1 MNEKIMKFTDTA
13 KTFWSKRSKG
23 QKGII
28 IGSSLAVIALIA
40 VISLFATKSNY
51 VPLYSNLSV
60 QEVGQI
66 KSELD
71 ARGIPYELQDAG
83 KTILVPEEQADS
95 LLVDLAVQ
103 GIPNSG
109 NIDYS
114 FFSNN
119 ASWGITDNEFNVMKL
134 DAMQTELANLI
145 KRIDG
150 INDAT
155 VMINM
160 PKEPVFVSESV
171 QPASASIVIETAPGY
186 RFEGNQINALYQLV
200 SKALPNLDPENITI
214 MNQYFEYYDR
224 STQNA
229 SGFQDTYSYQQTVKQ
244 DIERDIQRRLQ
255 QMLGTMVGMDNVIV
269 SVTADVDFTQEN
281 RVEELIEPADPE
293 SMEGLPVSV
302 ETIRETYTGEG
313 AAAGGIAGAGD
324 EDIANYPGG
333 EEGNN
338 GDYEYVKETVNNEF
352 NRIHKEIAEA
362 PYKVRDLGIQVAVD
376 SVKQI
381 NGKNKEYLTQQDQ
394 TVVEEG
400 ITSILNSIISTS
412 IDGQYGE
419 VVPDEKTSIVFQE
432 FSGSNALQE
441 DPGFKIPLWLYIV
454 GGVLLLVIILL
465 IILLFVRKPKVEEE
479 LEEELFTEASVETIP
494 DLEVEDKD
502 SIQRK
507 KQLEKLAK
515 DKPEEF
521 AKLLRGWIGED

>member
-1 MNEKIMKFTDTA
+1 MNEKIMKFTDKA
-13 KTFWSKRSKG
+13 KTFWSNRSKG

-28 IGSSLAVIALIA
+28 IGSSIAVIVLIA

-51 VPLYSNLSV
+51 VPLYRNLSV

-83 KTILVPEEQADS
+83 KTILVPDEQADS

-103 GIPNSG
+103 GIPDSG

-114 FFSNN
+114 FFSKN

-155 VMINM
+155 VMITM
-160 PKEPVFVSESV
+160 PKEPVFVSEST
-171 QPASASIVIETAPGY
+171 QPTSAAIMIETAPGY
-186 RFEGNQINALYQLV
+186 KFQGNQINALYQLV
-200 SKALPNLDPENITI
+200 SKAVPNLEPENISI
-214 MNQYFEYYDR
+214 MNQYFEYYDQNA
-224 STQNA
+224 QNA
-229 SGFQDTYSYQQTVKQ
+229 SGYEDAYAYQQTVKQ

-255 QMLGTMVGMDNVIV
+255 QMLGTMVGMNNVIV
-269 SVTADVDFTQEN
+269 SVTADVDFTKEN
-281 RVEELIEPADPE
+281 RVEEIIEPVDPE

-302 ETIRETYTGEG
+302 ETIRETYTGNG

-333 EEGNN
+333 EEGDN
-338 GDYEYVKETVNNEF
+338 GEYEYVKETVNNEF

-362 PYKVRDLGIQVAVD
+362 PYKVRDLGIQVAV
-376 SVKQI
+376 
-381 NGKNKEYLTQQDQ
+381 NKNDLDAQQQ
-394 TVVEEG
+394 MTVEQG
-400 ITSILNSIISTS
+400 ITSILNSIITTS
-412 IDGQYGE
+412 IDGQDGE
-419 VVPDEKTSIVFQE
+419 VIPDEKTSIVFQE
-432 FSGSNALQE
+432 FNGSNALQKE
-441 DPGFKIPLWLYIV
+441 PGFKIPLWLYIV
-454 GGVLLLVIILL
+454 GGLLLLVIVIL
-465 IILLFVRKPKVEEE
+465 IILLMVRKPKVDEEI
-479 LEEELFTEASVETIP
+479 EEDYIDTSTETVP
-494 DLEVEDKD
+494 DIEVEDND
-502 SIQRK
+502 MIQRK